1 MSWCQSLDLPDLM
14 TNNDNRGNHSSDA
27 DHGGMTVK
35 VALGAR
41 ERRINCLT
49 GKSIHLAQ
57 ELFEWFAAWGV
68 QTNKNLG
75 YDGNWVRDLPC
86 GQPINEEVSAI
97 YFFDGRCSIWGF
109 LDWIVHSF
117 KIISNMSVHKNKA
130 KLMT

>member
-57 ELFEWFAAWGV
+57 ELFE
-68 QTNKNLG
+68 
-75 YDGNWVRDLPC
+75 
-86 GQPINEEVSAI
+86 
-97 YFFDGRCSIWGF
+97 
-109 LDWIVHSF
+109 
-117 KIISNMSVHKNKA
+117 
-130 KLMT
+130 